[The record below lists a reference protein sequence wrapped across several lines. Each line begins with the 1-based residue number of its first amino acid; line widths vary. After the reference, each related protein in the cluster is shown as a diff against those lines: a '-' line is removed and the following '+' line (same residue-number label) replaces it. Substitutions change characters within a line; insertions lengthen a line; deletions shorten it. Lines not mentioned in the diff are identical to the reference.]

1 MNKLFL
7 ATALTL
13 MSLSFAD
20 AAFAAPSNAK
30 NLYEL
35 CVLEEEE
42 SEISKS
48 FDVVQSIDIKQ
59 TQSISEFLLKL
70 VNVHLIEEQ
79 YTEKSLSFQEVKKLF
94 SNDGEQG
101 YNDLYITAF
110 GSKKTGNLYVEVK
123 SYPGDN
129 PYALIF
135 NAYEGKVVAKIQ
147 DGSVMLVTN
156 KGARYCGN

>member
-7 ATALTL
+7 TISLTL

-35 CVLEEEE
+35 CVLEEE
-42 SEISKS
+42 SEISNS

-59 TQSISEFLLKL
+59 AQSISEFLLKL

-79 YTEKSLSFQEVKKLF
+79 YTEKVLSFQEVKKLF
-94 SNDGEQG
+94 SNEGEQG

-129 PYALIF
+129 PYSLIF
-135 NAYEGKVVAKIQ
+135 NAYDGKVVAKTQ
-147 DGSVMLVTN
+147 DGSVMLITN